1 MLRKALVSTLYQWP
15 PSISCDYIAKM
26 RRMEQTFT
34 NYIDKLWL
42 LLNVVWHHFKSNWV
56 HPQFVSCFSFLYS
69 VLWIVVCL
77 FILYHFAI
85 VLSVL
90 LVTASGYPH
99 CIVCSSRYSFWL
111 SPLYFKWVFFQQYFY
126 CIVAVSFI
134 DGL

>member
-1 MLRKALVSTLYQWP
+1 VITLPKWGVWNRHLRITST
-15 PSISCDYIAKM
+15 SCDFSWM
-26 RRMEQTFT
+26 LFDTTSRVTEFT
-34 NYIDKLWL
+34 PSLFRVL
-42 LLNVVWHHFKSNWV
+42 VFCTVFCESL
-56 HPQFVSCFSFLYS
+56 FVFLYFIIS
-69 VLWIVVCL
+69 PLYCL
-77 FILYHFAI
+77 FFSLQLLVIPI